1 MDRAVRMT
9 DAPKEKPRRLTDLPL
24 PPEVRQRFQ
33 QLQVPR
39 RFTRDPEVVRRIL
52 VRVPNWVG
60 DAVMSLPVLAGLQRL
75 FPLAEL
81 TVLAA
86 PRVAPLFATQP
97 GVTEIIRY
105 PAGRGKWQVLWE
117 QRGRFD
123 VALAL
128 PNSMESALGLW
139 LVGVPSRVGYNTD
152 ARRLFLKEA
161 VNGREALAGLHT
173 VFYLLGLLKA
183 LGGVATFTP
192 PTLCLEPEEEVM
204 GAHLLAEAG
213 LPGQG
218 PWVGLSP
225 GAAFGPAKRWEP
237 ARFAALGRELQREF
251 GARLVLLGGDDER
264 PVADEVKERLQ
275 GPVVDLVGRTSLRQ
289 ALGIM
294 SQLDLLVTNDSGLMH
309 AAAALSVPLVALF
322 GSTDPVAT
330 GPFTSRA
337 TVIRH
342 LQPCSPCFKR
352 TCEIGYPCLTAI
364 SVDEVAAAARAWL
377 KDGS

>member
-1 MDRAVRMT
+1 MT
-9 DAPKEKPRRLTDLPL
+9 DAPNPKPRRVADLPL
-24 PPEVRQRFQ
+24 PPEVRQQFQ
-33 QLQVPR
+33 QLQVSR
-39 RFTRDPEVVRRIL
+39 RFARDPEVVRRVL
-52 VRVPNWVG
+52 VRAPNWVG
-60 DAVMSLPVLAGLQRL
+60 DAVMSLPVLAGLKRL

-86 PRVAPLFATQP
+86 PRVAPLFAAQP

-105 PAGRGKWQVLWE
+105 PSDRGKWQVLWE
-117 QRGRFD
+117 LRGRFD

-161 VNGREALAGLHT
+161 VSGHEALAGLHT
-173 VFYLLGLLKA
+173 VFYFLGLLKA

-192 PTLCLEPEEEVM
+192 PTLYLEPEEEAM
-204 GAHLLAEAG
+204 GARILSEAG

-225 GAAFGPAKRWEP
+225 GAAYGPAKRWP
-237 ARFAALGRELQREF
+237 ADRFAALGWKLQREY
-251 GARLVLLGGDDER
+251 GARLVLLGGQDEHAVAEQVKEHLPG
-264 PVADEVKERLQ
+264 PVA
-275 GPVVDLVGRTSLRQ
+275 DLVGRTSLRQ
-289 ALGIM
+289 ALGVL
-294 SQLDLLVTNDSGLMH
+294 SQLNLLVTNDSGLMH
-309 AAAALSVPLVALF
+309 AGAGLSVPLVALF

-342 LQPCSPCFKR
+342 PRPCSPCFKR
-352 TCEIGYPCLTAI
+352 TCEEGYACLTDI
-364 SVDEVAAAARAWL
+364 SVDEVTAAAGSWL
-377 KDGS
+377 KEGA